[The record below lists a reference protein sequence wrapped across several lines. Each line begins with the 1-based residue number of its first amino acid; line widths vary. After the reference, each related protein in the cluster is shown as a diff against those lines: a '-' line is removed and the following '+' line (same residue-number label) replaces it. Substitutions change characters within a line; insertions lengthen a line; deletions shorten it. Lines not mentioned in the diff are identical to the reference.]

1 MKRILSL
8 FITALLVLTASA
20 QLTGDG
26 FYRVKCKQTGR
37 YLTIHNDYV
46 NKESAKRTG
55 NVELQSLE
63 TIADFS
69 DIVDDPGSIVYLRK
83 KDGAW
88 VIEGQGFTTDNQI
101 WIQITPRD
109 DAYWI
114 WSAVNYQGAQ
124 VTRYLRDYEETPGY
138 SYITTDVDLSPNWEW
153 YITPVS
159 EEEYLG
165 LYGDVQVG
173 NNYYTT
179 FYAGFPIQLGAGMK
193 AYAVNTLQS
202 TTCTLEDIGDIVPAK
217 TPVVIACAGK
227 EPSAN
232 KVTPLASTDAKVS
245 TNRLSGAIFCYPVL
259 SPSGKERRSNPAW
272 NTVDYDPETMRVLG
286 EDNGKLCFVTSDVL
300 PYIPANTA
308 YLDVQSGSAAILPTD
323 GTTGITGTKVQTEK
337 VAKGRFTLQGV
348 RLPDNVE
355 PQKGYYIE
363 DGKLFIKK

>member
-26 FYRVKCKQTGR
+26 FYRLKCKQTDR

-55 NVELQSLE
+55 DVDLQSLE
-63 TIADFS
+63 TISGFS
-69 DIVDDPGSIVYLRK
+69 NIVDDPGSIVYLRK
-83 KDGAW
+83 KNGGW
-88 VIEGQGFTTDNQI
+88 VIEGQGFTTDNQLYL
-101 WIQITPRD
+101 QITQVG
-109 DAYWI
+109 DAYRI
-114 WSAVNYQGAQ
+114 WSEVTYQG
-124 VTRYLRDYEETPGY
+124 VDVVRYLRDYEEIPGY
-138 SYITTDVDLSPNWEW
+138 SYITTNVDLSLNWDW
-153 YITPVS
+153 YITPVD
-159 EEEYLG
+159 ENEYLG

-232 KVTPLASTDAKVS
+232 KVTPLASTDAKVN

-272 NTVDYDPETMRVLG
+272 KQDSSHLQKRHDRVH
-286 EDNGKLCFVTSDVL
+286 S
-300 PYIPANTA
+300 
-308 YLDVQSGSAAILPTD
+308 Q
-323 GTTGITGTKVQTEK
+323 
-337 VAKGRFTLQGV
+337 R
-348 RLPDNVE
+348 
-355 PQKGYYIE
+355 
-363 DGKLFIKK
+363 